1 MCQNPFD
8 PQFGQVP
15 KLFLDYDYQAR
26 SMVSRMKSSNVG
38 QAWFI
43 TGLRGSGKTV
53 LLNYFGTL
61 IDKEPG
67 YFVVRTNNDS
77 HLFER
82 LYRSL
87 VPVVSS
93 WHLDSVSLGGLHFS
107 HDVPVN
113 ELDYEAALTR
123 FFSSLKVS
131 TNYRIVILL
140 DEAGKSEYMRSF
152 SNAFRD
158 WNSGGLPVSVVMTG
172 LLKEVTDLSEDEN
185 LTFLLRATRFL
196 MKPLLAQ
203 SIKDVYVKYFHD
215 DQLARK
221 MTMMTM
227 GYPFAFQLLGYEMW
241 EASQNSIDH
250 DVLDNVVHH
259 YKNRLFTQAYLENVK
274 SMRGR
279 TFDYLVAVK
288 NCDGRTGDI
297 AKSLGVS
304 PQSGNNLRARLIR
317 YGLIRPN
324 GFGKVAFTLPYFGD
338 FVSDPTGYGLN
349 DDVYAFDD
357 RMKQHVFV
365 LKETL
370 KAELSLLIL
379 FDLEK
384 ELSIGDQ
391 TALFSIV
398 KYRGGTAQ
406 LPTS

>member
-140 DEAGKSEYMRSF
+140 DEAGKSEYMRAF

-250 DVLDNVVHH
+250 DVFDNVVHH

-349 DDVYAFDD
+349 DDVYAFDG
-357 RMKQHVFV
+357 RMN
-365 LKETL
+365 
-370 KAELSLLIL
+370 
-379 FDLEK
+379 
-384 ELSIGDQ
+384 
-391 TALFSIV
+391 
-398 KYRGGTAQ
+398 
-406 LPTS
+406 